1 MSEHKRTT
9 LNTIFKH
16 GSKEDIKKAIME
28 ETAINKNAGLASKGL
43 FLLTVVVDSL
53 VHLREKNKFDLNIDS
68 YNDHLSLEKV
78 IALTHHNTLPLE
90 DVFKVKNYLDHIPSF
105 DKAKSFFDQRDVV
118 RDHHE
123 RVRESVKLVLS

>member
-28 ETAINKNAGLASKGL
+28 ETAINKNAGL
-43 FLLTVVVDSL
+43 LTVVVDSL
-53 VHLREKNKFDLNIDS
+53 VHLREKNKFDLNVDS

>member
-9 LNTIFKH
+9 LNAIFKH
-16 GSKEDIKKAIME
+16 GSKEDIKKAVME
-28 ETAINKNAGLASKGL
+28 ETLISRNVGLASKGL

-53 VHLREKNKFDLNIDS
+53 IHLREKNKFDFNVDS
-68 YNDHLSLEKV
+68 YNEHLSLEKLM
-78 IALTHHNTLPLE
+78 ALTHHNTLPLE

-118 RDHHE
+118 REHHD
-123 RVRESVKLVLS
+123 RVKESVKLILS